1 MKFHTFGQ
9 GQYSGG
15 DQQYSQPDYA
25 ENLTENSAESLL
37 DDNRFIQDIYDT
49 TALGTE
55 RVSVVVKKLLNISST
70 TDVGGTLTLYLLV
83 ETFTTHTISR
93 QTSP

>member
-25 ENLTENSAESLL
+25 ENLTEDSAESLL
-37 DDNRFIQDIYDT
+37 DDNRFIQDIYDYY
-49 TALGTE
+49 GTRDGKSFSGSKE
-55 RVSVVVKKLLNISST
+55 AVEYFLNDRRWRNFNTVSIGRDGL
-70 TDVGGTLTLYLLV
+70 
-83 ETFTTHTISR
+83 
-93 QTSP
+93 